1 MTSKTNNLIPTLLR
15 RSCLFLLLFI
25 CMGTLAYGASEHY
38 LKVGLSY
45 NYNEYTTVKISC
57 SSGLSIGEIN
67 ANGWNVTSSFLEIK
81 TVTVLV
87 SNGIVQV
94 KKEDGTVLVE
104 SLSTNQGVF
113 PIEKGEVIYA
123 NSDGY
128 RGGYCFFPV
137 DQNRMNLINYVEL
150 EDYVRGVV
158 HSEIGQRSPLETLK
172 AQAVCARS
180 YAISNMGKHKAAGY
194 DVCAATD
201 CQVYK
206 GYKNEYPSTNQACTE
221 TQGQVIKYKGKT
233 VSAYYSKNDGGHTD
247 NVEDIWGTK
256 VGYLRGV
263 RDEFSPL
270 FKWEKTYTFQELA
283 ELLNKAGHSVGN
295 ISSVTITQRNSSGTA
310 SKLAIWDERKQT
322 IVPVNS
328 SKIIP
333 GLTIIPGLKNIPGL
347 RNILGMNTIKSGMF
361 SFSPIGPKDLE
372 DALENSTSVIK
383 NFGTVTVINLNQQ
396 RTYSK
401 TLQIIGRDLLIRDA
415 EAGTLAI
422 SNGKLTVLPKEQ
434 TDTPSET
441 FTPIINLGTESQL
454 SSPITFYG
462 LGWGHGLGMAQ
473 DSIIAMGKLGYDYK
487 YMLNYFFTDIK
498 IEAWNN

>member
-1 MTSKTNNLIPTLLR
+1 MTSKTYNLIPTLLR

-25 CMGTLAYGASEHY
+25 CMGTLAYGANEQY

-45 NYNEYTTVKISC
+45 NYNEFTSVKISC
-57 SSGLSIGEIN
+57 ASGLSIGEISE
-67 ANGWNVTSSFLEIK
+67 NGWNVTSSFPEVK

-87 SNGIVQV
+87 SNGIVQI
-94 KKEDGTVLVE
+94 KKEDGTVIVE
-104 SLSTNQGVF
+104 NLPSNQGVF
-113 PIEKGEVIYA
+113 PIEKGQVIYA
-123 NSDGY
+123 NADGY
-128 RGGYCFFPV
+128 RGGYCFFPL
-137 DQNRMNLINYVEL
+137 DQSKMNLINYVEL

-158 HSEIGQRSPLETLK
+158 HSEIGQRSPLETIK

-180 YAISNMGKHKAAGY
+180 YAISNMGRHKASGY
-194 DVCAATD
+194 DICGSTH

-206 GYKNEYPSTNQACTE
+206 GYKNEYPSTNQACIE
-221 TQGQVIKYKGKT
+221 TQGLVIKYKGKT

-270 FKWEKTYTFQELA
+270 YKWDKTYTFQELA
-283 ELLNKAGHSVGN
+283 ALLNQNGYSVGN
-295 ISSVTITQRNSSGTA
+295 ISSITITERNTSGTV

-322 IVPVNS
+322 IVPLNS
-328 SKIIP
+328 SKDFV
-333 GLTIIPGLKNIPGL
+333 GL
-347 RNILGMNTIKSGMF
+347 RSILGMNTIKSGMF
-361 SFSPIGPKDLE
+361 SFSPIDPKDLE
-372 DALENSTSVIK
+372 DALENSTSVIE
-383 NFGTVTVINLNQQ
+383 NSGTVTVINLNEQ
-396 RTYSK
+396 RSYSK
-401 TLQIIGRDLLIRDA
+401 TLQIIGRDGIIRDVV
-415 EAGTLAI
+415 AGSLAI
-422 SNGKLTVLPKEQ
+422 SDGKVTVLPKDEPS
-434 TDTPSET
+434 TPIDT

-462 LGWGHGLGMAQ
+462 LGWGHGVGMAQ